1 MSGAGS
7 PRKEPSVGGLIF
19 DFDGLLVDTE
29 WAIYQSWVRLYRREG
44 CTLPLDLFNA
54 CLGSGYTHWD
64 PGRYLEQLTGK
75 TYDWEA
81 EHAARQREIERDL
94 EHEGLLPGANELME
108 EADALDLPMAVASSS
123 SRRWVEGWLRR
134 LGIFERFRGT
144 FCRTDGY
151 AVKPAPDLFL
161 AALACLG
168 VSKEECLVLEDSHNG
183 VEAACRAGLRCIAV
197 PNRVTAGSD
206 FSAAACRAESL
217 VEVLPLLR
225 ANTSRHGGGQGS
237 GFSGQ

>member
-1 MSGAGS
+1 MS
-7 PRKEPSVGGLIF
+7 KERGREEAPCVRGLIF

-44 CTLPLDLFNA
+44 CGLPLDLFNA

-64 PGRYLEQLTGK
+64 PGRHLEQLTGK

-94 EHEGLLPGANELME
+94 EHEGLLPGAEELMD
-108 EADALDLPMAVASSS
+108 DAAALGLPMAVASSS

-134 LGIFERFRGT
+134 LGIFERLKGT

-168 VSKEECLVLEDSHNG
+168 VPKEECLVLEDSRNG
-183 VEAACRAGLRCIAV
+183 IEAACRAGLRCVAV

-206 FSAAACRAESL
+206 FSAASCSAGSL
-217 VEVLPLLR
+217 SEVRSLLR
-225 ANTSRHGGGQGS
+225 A
-237 GFSGQ
+237 